1 MRVLL
6 IGDIVGRAGRR
17 AVKENIPELVKQ
29 FEIDFIITNGENAAG
44 GNGLTNEVAN
54 ELFASGINVLT
65 MGNHVW
71 DQKEIFNFIDKES
84 RIVRPA
90 NYPAGAPG
98 NGANIFKNKQGES
111 IGVMNLSGRIFMPG
125 SLDCPFHKADEILT
139 KLKNKV
145 KALVVD
151 FHAEATSEKIAFGLY
166 LDGRVSAVCGTHT
179 HVQTADERI
188 LPGRTAYISD
198 IGMTGP
204 ADSIIGVKADLVIK
218 KYLTQL
224 PRRFEVAPG
233 PYQFNAVVIEID
245 AQTGESGSIVRIAN
259 NE

>member
-29 FEIDFIITNGENAAG
+29 FEIDFIIANGENAAG
-44 GNGLTNEVAN
+44 GNGLTQEVAN
-54 ELFASGINVLT
+54 ELFAAGINVLT

-98 NGANIFKNKQGES
+98 TGINIFKNKHGES

-125 SLDCPFHKADEILT
+125 NLDCPFHKVDEILT
-139 KLKNKV
+139 KIKNRV

-179 HVQTADERI
+179 HVQTADEKI
-188 LPGRTAYISD
+188 LPGGTAYISD

-204 ADSIIGVKADLVIK
+204 AESVIGVKAGLVIEK
-218 KYLTQL
+218 FLTQL

-233 PYQFNAVVIEID
+233 LYQFNAVVIEIN

>member
-6 IGDIVGRAGRR
+6 IGDIVGRSGRR

-29 FEIDFIITNGENAAG
+29 FEIDFIIANGENAAG
-44 GNGLTNEVAN
+44 GNGLTQGVAN

-90 NYPAGAPG
+90 NFPVGAPG
-98 NGANIFKNKQGES
+98 NGINIFKNKQDES
-111 IGVMNLSGRIFMPG
+111 IGVVNLSGRIFMPG
-125 SLDCPFHKADEILT
+125 NLDCPFHKADQIIA
-139 KLKNKV
+139 KLKDKV
-145 KALVVD
+145 KVLVVD
-151 FHAEATSEKIAFGLY
+151 FHAEATSEKIALGLY

-179 HVQTADERI
+179 HVQTADEKI
-188 LPGRTAYISD
+188 LPGGTAYISD

-204 ADSIIGVKADLVIK
+204 SDSVIGVKADLVIE

-233 PYQFNAVVIEID
+233 PYQLNAVIIEIN
-245 AQTGESGSIVRIAN
+245 ASTGESRNIVRIAN

>member
-1 MRVLL
+1 
-6 IGDIVGRAGRR
+6 
-17 AVKENIPELVKQ
+17 
-29 FEIDFIITNGENAAG
+29 
-44 GNGLTNEVAN
+44 
-54 ELFASGINVLT
+54 
-65 MGNHVW
+65 
-71 DQKEIFNFIDKES
+71 
-84 RIVRPA
+84 
-90 NYPAGAPG
+90 
-98 NGANIFKNKQGES
+98 
-111 IGVMNLSGRIFMPG
+111 MPG